1 MCTQQE
7 RNKPLLR
14 RNVVPEREETQMG
27 QDGLYVIPFSTVLQQ
42 FCKTSCFHSFL
53 EASESEHIFVGSNTS
68 ARYCLML
75 FMHEFLYFSLGGGA
89 AVSRAL

>member
-27 QDGLYVIPFSTVLQQ
+27 QDGLYVIPFPAVLQQ
-42 FCKTSCFHSFL
+42 FCKTSCFALSWRPVDLSTFL
-53 EASESEHIFVGSNTS
+53 CSNTS
-68 ARYCLML
+68 ARHCLML
-75 FMHEFLYFSLGGGA
+75 FMHELLYFSLGGGA